1 MSQGRESAGRPT
13 AAKPPMREAL
23 VAAALR
29 LFDERGFEQTTVDD
43 IVALAGVGR
52 RSFFRYFP
60 SKESVVFPDHDGC
73 LAEMTAFLADPAGA
87 AEDPVER
94 AGAAARLVLR
104 MYAAEPVFSVRR
116 YRLTREVPALRT
128 HELSVV
134 WRYERALADYLRTRY
149 AQRADGRLRAD
160 VVAAAVVA
168 AHNNAL
174 RSWLRSGADHD
185 PEASVREAL
194 AYVVAT
200 WGDRAPA
207 APGVDGAAEDVVVLV
222 ARRGTPMW
230 RVVDG
235 IQTALSAT

>member
-1 MSQGRESAGRPT
+1 
-13 AAKPPMREAL
+13 MRDAL

-29 LFDERGFEQTTVDD
+29 LFAERGFEQTTIDD
-43 IVALAGVGR
+43 IVTLAGVGR

-73 LAEMTAFLADPAGA
+73 LAEMNAFLADPAGA
-87 AEDPVER
+87 GEDPVER
-94 AGAAARLVLR
+94 AGSAARLVLR
-104 MYAAEPVFSVRR
+104 MYAADPVFSVRR
-116 YRLTREVPALRT
+116 YQLTREVPALRA

-134 WRYERALADYLRTRY
+134 WRYERALADYLRSRY
-149 AQRADGRLRAD
+149 EARPDGRLRAD

-185 PEASVREAL
+185 PEASVDEAL

-207 APGVDGAAEDVVVLV
+207 AAAREGAGDGGGEEEVVVLV
-222 ARRGTPMW
+222 ARRGTPMA

-235 IQTALSAT
+235 IQAALGAS